1 MRADGV
7 SWRAYDRFLQQY
19 VKQMGDENLKKLPP
33 ELDPKPYRD
42 EHDYD
47 LMRRMQA
54 ATQDPHHP
62 ASADASLARR
72 VGKALA
78 SGAAKAE
85 AASVA
90 RNAAKGSKKK
100 K

>member
-7 SWRAYDRFLQQY
+7 SWRAYDRFMQQY

-90 RNAAKGSKKK
+90 RKAAKGSKKK